1 MVFFSVISI
10 LLSVIASVSTNRDF
24 IQLKALMCSD
34 YEYTAIMRMPIDQD
48 NYYQFNAGVY
58 FMPSPHAETGL
69 NAEVLMQDT
78 EVEYTDSV
86 YWNPGKLGN
95 YDIAISQ
102 NIAIDNGLEIGDKL
116 YSKHIV
122 DGIIYEY
129 SVAEILPDAA
139 NVRASEENNYND
151 GIIVMGFDKQYIEN
165 ITHHSIVFTKESV
178 DVLASK
184 YSDMPE
190 SILYRTD
197 EMLHVFKEL
206 LPYLVLFVVL
216 SILNVAGLV
225 FFITKE
231 VAHNFKR
238 LIVLGFEEKMLN
250 QSYIRLVMG
259 NGIMALIVSFFVS
272 VVIFNIIGIV
282 TIQSVFLIIVMFME
296 FITLLWMATFL
307 NRRLWRT

>member
-1 MVFFSVISI
+1 MALFFVISI
-10 LLSVIASVSTNRDF
+10 LLSVVASVSTNRDF
-24 IQLKALMCSD
+24 IQLKSLMCSD
-34 YEYTAIMRMPIDQD
+34 YEYTAIMRTPIDQD

-58 FMPSPHAETGL
+58 FTSSPHAETGL
-69 NAEVLMQDT
+69 NVEILMQDT

-86 YWNPGKLGN
+86 YWNVGKLGN
-95 YDIAISQ
+95 YDVAISR

-129 SVAEILPDAA
+129 SVVEILPDVA
-139 NVRASEENNYND
+139 NVRASEEKDYND
-151 GIIVMGFDKQYIEN
+151 GIIVMGFDRQYIEN

-231 VAHNFKR
+231 VVHNFKR
-238 LIVLGFEEKMLN
+238 LIVLGFERKMLN
-250 QSYIRLVMG
+250 KSYTRLVIG
-259 NGIMALIVSFFVS
+259 NGILALLFFLFALVVVFGIVGIDPLQAMFLIV
-272 VVIFNIIGIV
+272 
-282 TIQSVFLIIVMFME
+282 VMFME
-296 FITLLWMATFL
+296 FITLLWMATIL